1 MHDPWPGVMVVR
13 ILTESLCDARH
24 ASLRGPL
31 RYLWCAA
38 ALPARRPLLRLQGSA
53 ATKGSRHDQGPRGP
67 RTGPWGPCRSA
78 PTSGRRR
85 CREAAPGERRRVW
98 CIGSAPPAYRGRM
111 SGVDPSQGWCAM
123 RGTYPLRAAGR
134 AAPRATDS
142 TGYGRLRA
150 SPKPTALGV
159 TGLLSPADR
168 SRTLGRGPTA
178 YLQYATRS
186 SGATRGYFES
196 RPWLAR
202 TPGPTKSPWDRSRAV
217 RVRVGPNADTP
228 VQPRDRCGSP
238 TGLTRGRGTAPAAS
252 WRARCRAC
260 RAHPGT
266 GRGSPSRGRG

>member
-1 MHDPWPGVMVVR
+1 M
-13 ILTESLCDARH
+13 TK
-24 ASLRGPL
+24 GPVG
-31 RYLWCAA
+31 REPVHG
-38 ALPARRPLLRLQGSA
+38 ALVDQHRRQGSA
-53 ATKGSRHDQGPRGP
+53 GAEK
-67 RTGPWGPCRSA
+67 
-78 PTSGRRR
+78 RRR
-85 CREAAPGERRRVW
+85 GERRRVW
-98 CIGSAPPAYRGRM
+98 CIGSAPRRTGGRT
-111 SGVDPSQGWCAM
+111 SGVDPSQRWCDM
-123 RGTYPLRAAGR
+123 RGTCPLHRAGR
-134 AAPRATDS
+134 VAPRATVS

-150 SPKPTALGV
+150 SPKPTVLGV

-186 SGATRGYFES
+186 SGATRGFFES

-202 TPGPTKSPWDRSRAV
+202 TPGPTKSPCARSRAV

-228 VQPRDRCGSP
+228 VQPRGRCGRL